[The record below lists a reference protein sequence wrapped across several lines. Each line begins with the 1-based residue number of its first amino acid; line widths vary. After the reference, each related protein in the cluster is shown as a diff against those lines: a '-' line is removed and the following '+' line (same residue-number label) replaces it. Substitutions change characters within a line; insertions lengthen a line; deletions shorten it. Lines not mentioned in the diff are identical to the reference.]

1 MSNPTADELKELVKN
16 IDSVKSDRNTKSKI
30 ALTLNITVIIFL
42 LILSIMMFMNN
53 STGCASK
60 ISLSLGLFIYTILL
74 ILQIF
79 CQNRIN
85 NQFVVNNYYL
95 VFLSDW
101 TKTLNTTNI
110 VCSTT
115 GLVIVIIMLV
125 LKFMGRNK
133 GGDPSIDL

>member
-1 MSNPTADELKELVKN
+1 
-16 IDSVKSDRNTKSKI
+16 
-30 ALTLNITVIIFL
+30 
-42 LILSIMMFMNN
+42 MMFMNN

-85 NQFVVNNYYL
+85 NQFVANNYYL

-133 GGDPSIDL
+133 GGDPSIDI